1 MLAWQVEP
9 VPQALLMQQGWPGA
23 PQAWHLLS
31 PLWQMLLVLQ
41 VLPGQQ
47 GWPADPQA
55 TQDVPWQSA
64 FDPQVLLAQHAC
76 PTPPQ
81 VTQVPPLP
89 QMSVDPVHAAPGQQ
103 I

>member
-1 MLAWQVEP
+1 MLAWQIEP

-23 PQAWHLLS
+23 PHAWHLLS
-31 PLWQMLLVLQ
+31 PLSQMLLVLQ

-55 TQDVPWQSA
+55 TQLVPWQRA
-64 FDPQVLLAQHAC
+64 LDPHVLAAQHAW

-81 VTQVPPLP
+81 LTQEPPPP
-89 QMSVDPVHAAPGQQ
+89 QISVDALQAAPGQQ